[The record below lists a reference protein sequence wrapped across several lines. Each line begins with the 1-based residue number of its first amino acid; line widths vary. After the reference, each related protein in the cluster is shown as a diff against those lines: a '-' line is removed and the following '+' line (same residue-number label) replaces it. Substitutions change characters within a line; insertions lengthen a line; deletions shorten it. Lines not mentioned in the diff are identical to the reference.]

1 MLRLYFRKLAL
12 LLCPAVGLLIN
23 PLQAVEHPV
32 KLALTN
38 GQSLN
43 GKLTEVGDTTFVIL
57 TSYGVANYAL
67 DILTSKSRIE
77 VLELGKIIAKETL
90 PAPANAQLPTPV
102 AKVAEPPHQPATTPS
117 SALKLKR
124 KNGDTV
130 AIKMVHTKTN
140 VKAVV
145 TTTSGN
151 QIVIDKVDLDNSSQ
165 IKLFG
170 SADTKSTK
178 DKLVMYPRAVAVKLP
193 LPPPAP
199 AAVDAANN
207 LLLPDGTQKTSRT
220 NELTPPS
227 LANLGYQPDPVPT
240 QDSQVAVIGSV
251 PPSPTTPPDPDD
263 NTLTILEEKS
273 GEKIAIQRA
282 VYTGNDVLLVI
293 DSQGNQVKY
302 NPSDFTTDSLIQIGY
317 PAGTAKLLTL
327 PSSTPTPAAAPTVI
341 TESKPALT
349 PATQPPDAPVSV
361 ATTLPTAPAN
371 TSAELAPAPPPT
383 ATPAQGDIEI
393 IPSPLEP
400 VLPPSITAPPSTLV
414 NSTPPTPAAPA
425 PVPTTSPTAAS
436 TPPPQKNPDTTSSAP
451 PTTHNLGV
459 GRITTITNQV
469 YENCKFVSKDKFSVT
484 LQTDGNLVTLPFNK
498 LSSDS
503 LVILGLPP
511 AVPIT
516 DPPPTS
522 PPNATATGT
531 QTANA
536 PPTPVVD
543 NNQVAKTYTL
553 TPEQWRIVK
562 SQIPASCYD
571 APDTSDGSVH
581 VTIVAQPTIQAAV
594 LTTIYGSE

>member
-178 DKLVMYPRAVAVKLP
+178 DKPVIYPRAVAVKLP

-207 LLLPDGTQKTSRT
+207 LPLPDGTQKTSRT

-282 VYTGNDVLLVI
+282 VYTGNDVRLCHR
-293 DSQGNQVKY
+293 
-302 NPSDFTTDSLIQIGY
+302 
-317 PAGTAKLLTL
+317 
-327 PSSTPTPAAAPTVI
+327 
-341 TESKPALT
+341 
-349 PATQPPDAPVSV
+349 QP
-361 ATTLPTAPAN
+361 
-371 TSAELAPAPPPT
+371 
-383 ATPAQGDIEI
+383 
-393 IPSPLEP
+393 
-400 VLPPSITAPPSTLV
+400 
-414 NSTPPTPAAPA
+414 
-425 PVPTTSPTAAS
+425 
-436 TPPPQKNPDTTSSAP
+436 
-451 PTTHNLGV
+451 
-459 GRITTITNQV
+459 R
-469 YENCKFVSKDKFSVT
+469 
-484 LQTDGNLVTLPFNK
+484 
-498 LSSDS
+498 
-503 LVILGLPP
+503 
-511 AVPIT
+511 
-516 DPPPTS
+516 
-522 PPNATATGT
+522 
-531 QTANA
+531 
-536 PPTPVVD
+536 
-543 NNQVAKTYTL
+543 
-553 TPEQWRIVK
+553 
-562 SQIPASCYD
+562 
-571 APDTSDGSVH
+571 
-581 VTIVAQPTIQAAV
+581 
-594 LTTIYGSE
+594 